1 MYFKIK
7 ECVADDVGR
16 WIIIYLFNKGK
27 LRILI
32 QSFCL
37 VGTSLTL
44 QAMLILSV
52 VGSLQLGCRNSFIHL
67 IVSCTLVLFV
77 G

>member
-7 ECVADDVGR
+7 ECVTDDVGR

-32 QSFCL
+32 LSFCL

-52 VGSLQLGCRNSFIHL
+52 VGSLQLGCRNSFIHS